1 MGSVLAHGLNC
12 PTDSSQIRGKCR
24 FFANQESNLCPLQQ
38 QVDSTSA
45 PPGKSFS
52 LALIFDNLTMIYL
65 GMVFFAFDSFSFLDL
80 CFCFHNVWDIS
91 ALFLQTFFFVP
102 ISFYFSWDSNYICF
116 RLCACFFFFF
126 FNVDYRNLFFLRLS
140 CLFLLQSFYCS
151 FFKFI
156 GPLFFSVYC
165 VII

>member
-1 MGSVLAHGLNC
+1 M
-12 PTDSSQIRGKCR
+12 
-24 FFANQESNLCPLQQ
+24 
-38 QVDSTSA
+38 DSTSA

-116 RLCACFFFFF
+116 RLCACFCFFFF
-126 FNVDYRNLFFLRLS
+126 LTWITETYSSFVFLV
-140 CLFLLQSFYCS
+140 F
-151 FFKFI
+151 
-156 GPLFFSVYC
+156 FFSSHFIVLSSNSLVLYFL
-165 VII
+165 VSIVSSFNGFLQF